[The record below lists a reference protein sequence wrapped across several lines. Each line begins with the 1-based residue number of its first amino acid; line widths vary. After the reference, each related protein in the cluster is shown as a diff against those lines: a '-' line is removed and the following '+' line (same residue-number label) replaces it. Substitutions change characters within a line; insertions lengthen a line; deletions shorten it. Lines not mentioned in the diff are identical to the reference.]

1 MRHLN
6 NREIK
11 LLLLCLLA
19 IFAVVNMFGIRAIY
33 KNLKW
38 GSGLADELKLELLE
52 QQGWLGEKN
61 DWEQKNQWIMEKM
74 PAAFDSVGKAQ
85 GELVQH
91 LQDSLYENRIKI
103 DRQTLLEPES
113 SAYYEEVAVNLR
125 IQGDAV
131 KVNEW
136 LSKLQGVDRFQ
147 TIKLLKLSLDT
158 KSKKKEPQAICEVTV
173 ARWFRTKSG
182 EAGKDEEPTPD
193 EKEKLTER

>member
-19 IFAVVNMFGIRAIY
+19 IFAVGNLFGIRAIY
-33 KNLKW
+33 KGLK
-38 GSGLADELKLELLE
+38 GGGQVDELKLELLE
-52 QQGWLGEKN
+52 QQGWLSEKD
-61 DWEQKNQWIMEKM
+61 DWERKNQWLVEKM
-74 PAAFDSVGKAQ
+74 PPAFDSVGKAQ

-91 LQDSLYENRIKI
+91 LQDSLYDNRIKI
-103 DRQTLLEPES
+103 DRQTLLEPKT
-113 SAYYEEVAVNLR
+113 SAYYDEVAVNLR

-147 TIKLLKLSLDT
+147 TIKMLKLSLDT
-158 KSKKKEPQAICEVTV
+158 KSKQKEPQAICEVTV
-173 ARWFRTKSG
+173 ARWFRTKSADPG
-182 EAGKDEEPTPD
+182 NDGSSAPET
-193 EKEKLTER
+193 KEKLTER

>member
-11 LLLLCLLA
+11 LLLLCLFT
-19 IFAVVNMFGIRAIY
+19 IFAVMNLFGVRAIY
-33 KNLKW
+33 KNLKG
-38 GSGLADELKLELLE
+38 GSGQQGQLKLELFD
-52 QQGWLGEKN
+52 QQGWLGEKSE
-61 DWEQKNQWIMEKM
+61 WEEKNQWIVEKM
-74 PAAFDSVGKAQ
+74 PSAFDSVGKAQ

-103 DRQTLLEPES
+103 DRQTLLEPVS
-113 SAYYEEVAVNLR
+113 GVYYDEVAVNLR

-147 TIKLLKLSLDT
+147 TIKMLKLSIDA

-173 ARWFRTKSG
+173 ARWFRAKSADPG
-182 EAGKDEEPTPD
+182 EDGKNAPASDD
-193 EKEKLTER
+193 QLTER